1 MKSSNTVARHP
12 ELFFSVLPLQYR
24 QHRDAIM
31 ADDIAEQIRL
41 HIHEILRVVLDAKGK
56 TLRELNELV
65 GRSSKAE
72 IYSII
77 LSTLRL

>member
-1 MKSSNTVARHP
+1 MLLDIANS
-12 ELFFSVLPLQYR
+12 LYSVYYLLQYR
-24 QHRDAIM
+24 RHRDATM
-31 ADDIAEQIRL
+31 ADDIVEQIRP

-65 GRSSKAE
+65 GKSSKVE
-72 IYSII
+72 IHSIT